1 MVVVVREPVTAEVMS
16 ATNVVESAAMEC
28 WSRSEAAAAEMHTA
42 SAVMAP
48 AEMHAAAVA
57 TSAKMTA
64 TAMATTAMTA
74 AHLRGQTLRHLLGH
88 ARITRIDQRHRL
100 RRPGADCRHHEQRG
114 GSKPKADQATP

>member
-1 MVVVVREPVTAEVMS
+1 VKTRSDTKP
-16 ATNVVESAAMEC
+16 AALNRR
-28 WSRSEAAAAEMHTA
+28 SRSEAAAAEMHTA

-48 AEMHAAAVA
+48 AEMHAATVTAAEMHAAAVA